1 MLQQDPN
8 MQQQIQIQIQ
18 NLAAQLIS
26 EMIEQY
32 AEAVTPSQPQQDPLV
47 SIRQQE
53 LALKGA
59 DIQRKKEEFD
69 KKLELD
75 QQEAMNDTMTS
86 KQRVDIAQQALNDK
100 TRIAE
105 ERIQTQRDIA
115 TLNFNKRN

>member
-1 MLQQDPN
+1 M
-8 MQQQIQIQIQ
+8 
-18 NLAAQLIS
+18 
-26 EMIEQY
+26 
-32 AEAVTPSQPQQDPLV
+32 
-47 SIRQQE
+47 
-53 LALKGA
+53 KGA